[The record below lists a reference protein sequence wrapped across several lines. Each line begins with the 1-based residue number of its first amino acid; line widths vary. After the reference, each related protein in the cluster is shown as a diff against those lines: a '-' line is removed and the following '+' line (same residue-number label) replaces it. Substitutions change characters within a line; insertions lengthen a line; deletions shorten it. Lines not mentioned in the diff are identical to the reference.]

1 MDDSRTVALIGEEAV
16 SKLKNAVVAVF
27 GVGGV
32 GSYAAESLAR
42 SGVGTILLVD
52 DDVVKSSN
60 INRQLVALEST
71 IGTHKT
77 RVMHNR
83 IKDINPEIKVI
94 TYELFYD
101 ALTSEEIFANKID
114 YVVDAIDSIKSK
126 VMLICECKNR
136 NIKIVSSMGAGNKL
150 YPEKFEVMDIYAT
163 NYDPI
168 AKILRKQLRAYG
180 IEDLKVVCSVEQPR
194 KSSCADDQKCV
205 PASIAFVPSVCGL
218 ILSGIVIRELA
229 GIDE

>member
-71 IGTHKT
+71 I
-77 RVMHNR
+77 
-83 IKDINPEIKVI
+83 
-94 TYELFYD
+94 
-101 ALTSEEIFANKID
+101 
-114 YVVDAIDSIKSK
+114 
-126 VMLICECKNR
+126 
-136 NIKIVSSMGAGNKL
+136 
-150 YPEKFEVMDIYAT
+150 
-163 NYDPI
+163 
-168 AKILRKQLRAYG
+168 
-180 IEDLKVVCSVEQPR
+180 
-194 KSSCADDQKCV
+194 
-205 PASIAFVPSVCGL
+205 
-218 ILSGIVIRELA
+218 
-229 GIDE
+229 